1 MGKWGLH
8 GLAKTSFGREGSAD
22 QGVRALGRA
31 FQQRPWGQG
40 CPPCWTPSRGG
51 ERRGGCG
58 QAPPTGA
65 SAIPSM
71 QCLSQGTGAHGRPR
85 RSAAMS
91 PKVSLMPCRSA
102 VLSPSPH
109 MPEEG
114 RDTRQWP
121 PGPAQ
126 LRGRLPR
133 GSHSPALTLQ
143 GPDCTPQDPAS
154 PRVNICGRRE
164 VG

>member
-1 MGKWGLH
+1 MGAARTCKDLVWEGRVCRPRGEGPRKGLP
-8 GLAKTSFGREGSAD
+8 AA
-22 QGVRALGRA
+22 ALGTGLSTLLDS
-31 FQQRPWGQG
+31 FPWRGAEG
-40 CPPCWTPSRGG
+40 WVWTGPSHG
-51 ERRGGCG
+51 
-58 QAPPTGA
+58 P

-133 GSHSPALTLQ
+133 GSHSPAHTLQ
-143 GPDCTPQDPAS
+143 GPDCAPQDPAS
-154 PRVNICGRRE
+154 PRVNICGRWE